1 MLRKLLRYIRS
12 AKYRSV
18 GLTFLLMSI
27 LFAFWVT
34 RLPDVRDKLGLS
46 EGQIGLALFFIPSG
60 ALAAMLM
67 SHSVNRRFGEG
78 RIMTISL
85 LLLSV
90 TSIFPL
96 LATTYIS
103 LCVSLFFFGF
113 TMGFTDISM
122 NSVVSIFE
130 KRDKVKIMSTTHGF
144 FSLGGIIGASLGS
157 LIAGVGIGMATQMV
171 ATAAVVILIDLLV
184 IRPVIKNERDDH
196 NNENEALFA
205 IPKGPLLP
213 LAIIGF
219 CIMMAEGSIA
229 DWSAIFLDDVV
240 HAPAHLLGFGYAAFS
255 FTMTIGRFYGDELS
269 SILGQQKVLILGCL
283 IALGG
288 FFLTLTGGLIAT
300 LGGFALIGVGFSSV
314 VPVLFSISGSMPGV
328 SSSYGIA
335 SVGSAGYAGFLLG
348 PVAIGIVAEFQDL
361 TRSFM
366 LLMFLTFLA
375 LILARFSFPSVK

>member
-1 MLRKLLRYIRS
+1 
-12 AKYRSV
+12 
-18 GLTFLLMSI
+18 
-27 LFAFWVT
+27 
-34 RLPDVRDKLGLS
+34 
-46 EGQIGLALFFIPSG
+46 
-60 ALAAMLM
+60 
-67 SHSVNRRFGEG
+67 
-78 RIMTISL
+78 
-85 LLLSV
+85 
-90 TSIFPL
+90 
-96 LATTYIS
+96 
-103 LCVSLFFFGF
+103 
-113 TMGFTDISM
+113 MGFTDISM